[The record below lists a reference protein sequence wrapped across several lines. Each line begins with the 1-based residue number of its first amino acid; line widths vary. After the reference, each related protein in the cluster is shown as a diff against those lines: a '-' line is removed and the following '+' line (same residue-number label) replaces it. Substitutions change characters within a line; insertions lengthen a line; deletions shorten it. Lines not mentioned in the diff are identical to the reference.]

1 MKQTVVPAQVTTIE
15 DRIVGN
21 LGISQ
26 MVLLSLPVLA
36 AGIVFTVLPPALH
49 IALYKLMFLVPF
61 AALCAAL
68 SIRIKGEIVL
78 FWIIVRV
85 RYNLRPEYYVF
96 DKNTTTSRQLFDDA
110 RLKSVP
116 SDEPEDIRPHRQR
129 TNLTTAEMIR
139 TFAAMDNPAA
149 KLAFTTDKKGKLHVR
164 ITRANARRQPGS
176 TSSRAA
182 SLLGVGFR
190 L

>member
-1 MKQTVVPAQVTTIE
+1 MKQTVVPAQVTTVE

-26 MVLLSLPVLA
+26 MVLLSMPVLA

-49 IALYKLMFLVPF
+49 VALYKLLFLVPF

-68 SIRIKGEIVL
+68 SIRIKGKIVL

-85 RYNLRPEYYVF
+85 RYNLRPQYYVF
-96 DKNTTTSRQLFDDA
+96 NKNTVASRQLYDGVKA
-110 RLKSVP
+110 TNLPRE
-116 SDEPEDIRPHRQR
+116 EPEKSKPNSQR
-129 TNLTTAEMIR
+129 STLTTAEIIR

-164 ITRANARRQPGS
+164 ITEVKQES
-176 TSSRAA
+176 
-182 SLLGVGFR
+182 
-190 L
+190 

>member
-26 MVLLSLPVLA
+26 MILLSLPVLA
-36 AGIVFTVLPPALH
+36 AGIVFTILPPALH
-49 IALYKLMFLVPF
+49 IAVYKLMFLVPF
-61 AALCAAL
+61 AALCATL
-68 SIRIKGEIVL
+68 SIRIKGKIIL

-85 RYNLRPEYYVF
+85 RYNLRPQYYVF
-96 DKNTTTSRQLFDDA
+96 DKNTIVNRQLYDGA
-110 RLKSVP
+110 KVASAT
-116 SDEPEDIRPHRQR
+116 SDEPEDTRPQRQR

-164 ITRANARRQPGS
+164 ITEVKQEN
-176 TSSRAA
+176 
-182 SLLGVGFR
+182 
-190 L
+190 

>member
-26 MVLLSLPVLA
+26 MILLSLPVLA
-36 AGIVFTVLPPALH
+36 AGVVFTALPPALH

-61 AALCAAL
+61 AALCAML
-68 SIRIKGEIVL
+68 SLRIKGKIIL

-85 RYNLRPEYYVF
+85 RYNLRPQYYVF
-96 DKNTTTSRQLFDDA
+96 DKNTTVNRQLYDGA
-110 RLKSVP
+110 KASCLP
-116 SDEPEDIRPHRQR
+116 NGEPEDARPQRQR
-129 TNLTTAEMIR
+129 TSLTTAEMIR
-139 TFAAMDNPAA
+139 TFAAMDDPAA

-164 ITRANARRQPGS
+164 ITEVKQEN
-176 TSSRAA
+176 
-182 SLLGVGFR
+182 
-190 L
+190 

>member
-26 MVLLSLPVLA
+26 IVLLSMPVLA

-49 IALYKLMFLVPF
+49 ASLYKLMFLVPF

-68 SIRIKGEIVL
+68 SIRIKGKIVL

-85 RYNLRPEYYVF
+85 RYNLRPQYYVF
-96 DKNTTTSRQLFDDA
+96 NKNTTANRQLYDGA
-110 RLKSVP
+110 KATNQP
-116 SDEPEDIRPHRQR
+116 SEEPEKPKPNRQR
-129 TNLTTAEMIR
+129 STLTTAEMIR

-149 KLAFTTDKKGKLHVR
+149 KLAFTTDKKGKLHVH
-164 ITRANARRQPGS
+164 ITEVKQES
-176 TSSRAA
+176 
-182 SLLGVGFR
+182 
-190 L
+190 